1 MDCSGGF
8 CCWEGASFGVLCG
21 SGDRLVLARG
31 FDDCRRV
38 VCCDELLRIEALGSL
53 VGLIEVCCELVWSII
68 LPRDDE
74 REVVDCCVR
83 LGPTRI
89 VCRVASAR
97 YDETLFD
104 LVVFVRC
111 GLASV

>member
-1 MDCSGGF
+1 M
-8 CCWEGASFGVLCG
+8 LCG